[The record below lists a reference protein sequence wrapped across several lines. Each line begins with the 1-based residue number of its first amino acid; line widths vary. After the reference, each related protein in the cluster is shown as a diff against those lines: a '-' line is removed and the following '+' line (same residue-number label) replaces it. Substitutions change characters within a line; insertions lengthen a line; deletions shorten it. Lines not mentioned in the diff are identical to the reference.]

1 MKDISVIVPVYN
13 VEKYLSECIES
24 ILRQTYANYE
34 LLLINDG
41 STDNSL
47 EICRYFEKKD
57 KRVKDISKENGGL
70 SDARNVGLDYA
81 SCEYVIFI
89 DSDDYI
95 ADELFEVLYNEI
107 KRVDGDVSICGYIR
121 IDDEKKV
128 ITCDYPK
135 YNSIYNN
142 NNGMLELL
150 KQGEIKTQ
158 AWAKLYRKRLFDN
171 LRFDVGKYH
180 EDVFIM
186 HKIFGRVNRSITINR
201 ALYYYRYNPTSIT
214 NCTFKNK
221 HQDLIYAELNRLN
234 FVKDNYP
241 EFEKIQLNAL
251 IWTCTNNNWKMIR
264 SKTLNMYFKAFEYNT
279 CIISKHYMEYILS
292 DMSIKSKMMCTL
304 SVVLVFVQKIIKGK
318 R

>member
-57 KRVKDISKENGGL
+57 KRVKVISKENGGL

-201 ALYYYRYNPTSIT
+201 ALY
-214 NCTFKNK
+214 
-221 HQDLIYAELNRLN
+221 
-234 FVKDNYP
+234 
-241 EFEKIQLNAL
+241 
-251 IWTCTNNNWKMIR
+251 WKMIR